1 VAELQERR
9 VEAVCHGSEHAGTGG
24 GAQPLD
30 FERTRSP
37 TVAGMHAIRLHEFGP
52 AENLRW
58 EEVEDP
64 VPGEGE
70 VLVEVAASGVHLL
83 DTSIRRGAAGGPFP
97 LPDLPAIPGREVAGT
112 VLAAGPGADP
122 AWVGRRVVAHLGQAS
137 RGYAERV
144 VTEAARLHGLPAGVD
159 ERTAVAMI
167 GTGRTALGVLD
178 VARPAAGDVVLVTG
192 AAGGL
197 GALLVQGALRAGAQ
211 VVGAAGG
218 SEKAARVEALGAR
231 AVDYLRPDWAAL
243 VPHGVTLVLD
253 GVGGA
258 AGRAAFERLTP
269 GGRIVLFGWSSGEPT
284 RLSAEDL
291 LARSLTASAG
301 LGPHILTRLRE
312 LEERALAAAA
322 DGSLVPLLDDRFA
335 LSAAAAAH
343 AALEARGTVGKVVL
357 VRG

>member
-1 VAELQERR
+1 
-9 VEAVCHGSEHAGTGG
+9 
-24 GAQPLD
+24 
-30 FERTRSP
+30 
-37 TVAGMHAIRLHEFGP
+37 MHAIRLHEFGP

-58 EEVEDP
+58 EEVDDP

-70 VLVEVAASGVHLL
+70 VLVDVAASGVHLL
-83 DTSIRRGAAGGPFP
+83 DTSIRRGEAVGPFP

-112 VLAAGPGADP
+112 VLTAGPGVDP
-122 AWVGRRVVAHLGQAS
+122 SWVGRRVVAHLGQAS

-144 VTEAARLHGLPAGVD
+144 ATEAARLHALPGGVD

-178 VARPAAGDVVLVTG
+178 VARPGPEDVVLVTG

-197 GALLVQGALRAGAQ
+197 GALLVQGALRAGAE

-218 SEKAARVEALGAR
+218 PEKTARIAALGAR
-231 AVDYLRPDWAAL
+231 AVDYLRPGWAASIE
-243 VPHGVTLVLD
+243 GVTLVLD

-258 AGRAAFERLTP
+258 AGRAAFEQLAP

-284 RLSAEDL
+284 RLSTEDL
-291 LARSLTASAG
+291 LARSLTVSAG

-322 DGSLVPLLDDRFA
+322 DGSLAPLLDDRFA
-335 LSAAAAAH
+335 LSAAAEAH
-343 AALEARGTVGKVVL
+343 AALEARATVGKVVL